1 MTLKRTPTILQV
13 LPSLDTGGVE
23 RGTVEMV
30 QAITGAG
37 GQAIVA
43 SAGGR
48 MVGQVE
54 RAGGRHVAVKLM
66 TKDPLNI
73 YLNAGRLGR
82 LIRRERI
89 DLVHA
94 RSRAPAWS
102 AWLAAR
108 RLGVPLVTTWHGI
121 YGEDFWGKHRYNSV
135 MARGDRV
142 IAASHY
148 IAERIKASYGVEPER
163 LRLIPRGV
171 DTVMFDPEAVG
182 GDRVHRL
189 AEAWRVPTGAPVV
202 MLPARVT
209 RWKGAEKLLDAAAM
223 LGRRDVFWVLVGSD
237 QGREDFSAS
246 LTRKAARLGILE
258 TLRLTGHCDDMPAAL
273 LLADVVVNASLK
285 PEPFGRN
292 VIEAQSMG
300 RPVVA
305 FHHGGAAETIAD
317 GQTGFLV
324 PPGDVPAL
332 SAAIG
337 RALDLPDEER
347 AWLGWRAREAVLA
360 GYTTASMQQ
369 STLAVYD
376 ELLSGG
382 FAALSELQMA
392 PAEAAMLQTSP

>member
-1 MTLKRTPTILQV
+1 MSLHHKPVILQV
-13 LPSLDTGGVE
+13 LPSLESGGVE

-30 QAITGAG
+30 QAVVRAG
-37 GQAIVA
+37 GDALVA

-48 MVGQVE
+48 LVGQVE
-54 RAGGRHVAVKLM
+54 RAGGRHVTMALM

-73 YLNAGRLGR
+73 YLNAGRLKR
-82 LIRRERI
+82 LMRRERV

-102 AWLAAR
+102 AWIASR

-121 YGEDFWGKHRYNSV
+121 YGEDFPGKHRYNSV
-135 MARGDRV
+135 MARGARV
-142 IAASHY
+142 IAASRY
-148 IAERIKASYGVEPER
+148 IAERVAAGYGVGPDR

-171 DTVMFDPEAVG
+171 DAGLFDPEAVG

-189 AEAWRVPTGAPVV
+189 AEAWRVPTGARMV

-209 RWKGAEKLLDAAAM
+209 RWKGAEALLEAAKM
-223 LGRRDVFWVLVGSD
+223 LGRPDVFWVLVGGD
-237 QGREDFSAS
+237 QGHEDFSAR
-246 LTRKAARLGILE
+246 LTRRAKKLGLLPQ
-258 TLRLTGHCDDMPAAL
+258 LRLAGHCDDMPAAL
-273 LLADVVVNASLK
+273 LLADVVVSASLK

-292 VIEAQSMG
+292 VIEAQAMG

-305 FHHGGAAETIAD
+305 FHHGGAAETVSE
-317 GQTGFLV
+317 GRTGFLV

-332 SAAIG
+332 SGAIG

-360 GYTTASMQQ
+360 GYTTRAMQQ
-369 STLAVYD
+369 ATLAVYA
-376 ELLSGG
+376 EILGG
-382 FAALSELQMA
+382 RVAGLDGFYRV
-392 PAEAAMLQTSP
+392 PAEAALSP

>member
-1 MTLKRTPTILQV
+1 MSLLPRPTILQV
-13 LPSLDTGGVE
+13 LPSLDAGGVE

-30 QAITGAG
+30 QAITEAG
-37 GQAIVA
+37 GRAVVA

-48 MVGQVE
+48 LVSQVE
-54 RAGGRHVAVKLM
+54 RAGGRHLSIALM

-73 YLNAGRLGR
+73 YLNAGRLAR
-82 LIRRERI
+82 LMRREGV

-108 RLGVPLVTTWHGI
+108 RLGVPFVTTWHGL
-121 YGEDFWGKHRYNSV
+121 YGEEFWGKHRYNSV
-135 MARGDRV
+135 MARGARV
-142 IAASHY
+142 IAASRF
-148 IAERIKASYGVEPER
+148 IAERIKAGYGVEPAR

-171 DTVMFDPEAVG
+171 DADSFDPQAVG

-189 AEAWRVPTGAPVV
+189 AEAWRVPTGAKVV

-209 RWKGAEKLLDAAAM
+209 RWKGAEALLDAAQL
-223 LGRRDVFWVLVGSD
+223 LGRPDVFWVLVGSD
-237 QGREDFSAS
+237 QGREEFSTS
-246 LTRKAARLGILE
+246 LTRRAKRLGLLAQ
-258 TLRLTGHCDDMPAAL
+258 LRLAGHCEDMPAAL
-273 LLADVVVNASLK
+273 LLADVVVSASLK

-292 VIEAQSMG
+292 VIEAQAMG

-305 FHHGGAAETIAD
+305 FHHGGAAETIAEE
-317 GQTGFLV
+317 QTGFLV

-337 RALDLPDEER
+337 RALDLPDEAR

-360 GYTTASMQQ
+360 GYTTAAMQRA
-369 STLAVYD
+369 TLGVYA
-376 ELLSGG
+376 ELLDGRFG
-382 FAALSELQMA
+382 AWGRVPA
-392 PAEAAMLQTSP
+392 AEADTVRPYAAP